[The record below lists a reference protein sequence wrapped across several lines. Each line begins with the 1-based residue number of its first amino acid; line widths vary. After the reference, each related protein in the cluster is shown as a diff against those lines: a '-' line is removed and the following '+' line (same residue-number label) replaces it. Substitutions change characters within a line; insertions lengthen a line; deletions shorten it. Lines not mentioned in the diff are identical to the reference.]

1 MCSFSR
7 TYAPTTQQFSHFSI
21 NPEGSA
27 LATLTV
33 STGGPLAF
41 TLGQVVYSIQG
52 HQFDLGIVPASGQSP
67 LTILAGQPIENLF
80 SFVYRTD
87 FMYGHGYT
95 LSRVLALQYRR
106 SRRNSDPQYVAAAIV

>member
-1 MCSFSR
+1 M
-7 TYAPTTQQFSHFSI
+7 
-21 NPEGSA
+21 
-27 LATLTV
+27 
-33 STGGPLAF
+33 AF

-87 FMYGHGYT
+87 FMTGT
-95 LSRVLALQYRR
+95 ATRCRVCWPY
-106 SRRNSDPQYVAAAIV
+106 SIVDRGGTPIPSKLPPP